1 MPTLRLT
8 GLPADPFLFP
18 MERISRAAD
27 DDIRKDLKDLQN
39 QVNELLEEV
48 DDVLG
53 PLPFSRSRLA
63 DDDRPS
69 AA

>member
-18 MERISRAAD
+18 MDRIAKASD
-27 DDIRKDLKDLQN
+27 DEIQQDLEDLQK
-39 QVNELLEEV
+39 QAKELIDEV

-53 PLPFSRSRLA
+53 PLPFSRSRPN

>member
-8 GLPADPFLFP
+8 GVPADPFLFP
-18 MERISRAAD
+18 IDRVRRAAS
-27 DDIRKDLKDLQN
+27 DDIQNDLEDLQN
-39 QVNELLEEV
+39 QVNELLGEV
-48 DDVLG
+48 EDVLG
-53 PLPFSRSRLA
+53 PLPFARSRFG

>member
-18 MERISRAAD
+18 FDRMTRAGD
-27 DDIRKDLKDLQN
+27 DDIQSDLEDLQM
-39 QVNELLEEV
+39 QVNELLDEV

-53 PLPFSRSRLA
+53 PLPFSRSRLN
-63 DDDRPS
+63 DNDRPT